1 MQFEWDERKAKANLS
16 KHGVSFETAAKALAD
31 PERME
36 RYQRVR
42 GEDRWFVFC
51 RHDLK
56 VYVVV
61 YTDTD
66 DAVRIIS
73 ARKAEK
79 HEQRTYYRK
88 GG

>member
-1 MQFEWDERKAKANLS
+1 M
-16 KHGVSFETAAKALAD
+16 SFETAAKALRD
-31 PERME
+31 PGRFE

-42 GEDRWFVFC
+42 GEDRWIVFC
-51 RHDLK
+51 RHDVR

-73 ARKAEK
+73 AREAEK
-79 HEQRTYYRK
+79 HEQRTYFRK